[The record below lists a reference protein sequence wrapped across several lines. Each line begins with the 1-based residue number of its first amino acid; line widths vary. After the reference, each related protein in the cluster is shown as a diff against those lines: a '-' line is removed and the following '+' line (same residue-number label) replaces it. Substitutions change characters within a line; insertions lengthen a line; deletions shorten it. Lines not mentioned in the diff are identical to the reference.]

1 MFKFRPTSISAL
13 ILCCEDYQLP
23 RNEVESGKAGAG
35 RGKEYQIYF
44 DIEPLC
50 EKASKV
56 ELSQTELD
64 WINLCL
70 HLKEMI
76 IEKFNNSG
84 FAIYAGTGKGLWLIR
99 FKLGASSLPTKTK
112 EPVVTDVAARCGCFS
127 WKVRK
132 VPKCITCQREASW
145 LDKQCSNCGCHV
157 CLVSGA
163 DPIPKLTSSLRLT
176 HPATSKLQPPYSFQ
190 LCLPHPLCKCLGLT
204 DYYGPTQTVNNRCR
218 QILHSVSAFF

>member
-23 RNEVESGKAGAG
+23 RNEVESGKAGVG

-50 EKASKV
+50 EKASKL
-56 ELSQTELD
+56 ELSQTELN
-64 WINLCL
+64 WINFCL

-76 IEKFNNSG
+76 IEKCNNSG
-84 FAIYAGTGKGLWLIR
+84 FAIYAGTGKGFWLIR
-99 FKLGASSLPTKTK
+99 FKLGASSLPPKTK

-145 LDKQCSNCGCHV
+145 LDKQCSNYGCHV
-157 CLVSGA
+157 CLVSGG

-176 HPATSKLQPPYSFQ
+176 PPSHLQAPTPIFFST
-190 LCLPHPLCKCLGLT
+190 LPTPSPLQMSRPHRLLWT
-204 DYYGPTQTVNNRCR
+204 NPDREQ
-218 QILHSVSAFF
+218 

>member
-23 RNEVESGKAGAG
+23 RNEVQSGKAGVD

-50 EKASKV
+50 ERAFSFEL

-64 WINLCL
+64 WINFCL

-76 IEKFNNSG
+76 IEKCNNSG

-99 FKLGASSLPTKTK
+99 FKLGASSLPPKTK

-145 LDKQCSNCGCHV
+145 LDKQ
-157 CLVSGA
+157 
-163 DPIPKLTSSLRLT
+163 
-176 HPATSKLQPPYSFQ
+176 
-190 LCLPHPLCKCLGLT
+190 
-204 DYYGPTQTVNNRCR
+204 
-218 QILHSVSAFF
+218 